1 MFKIYSMLFLLLS
14 ILCSVTVG
22 VILKI
27 TRKYNG
33 NPIQIVAFNY
43 VFALILCYLTF
54 SPDLSEVHTTAP
66 WNIYIAIG
74 ILLPVVFLFL
84 IASIKHMGIVKT
96 DAAQRLSLFIPIL
109 AALFI
114 FKEEFNSYKI
124 IGLIV
129 GFTALLFILSKNTG
143 NVENK
148 WIYPAVVLLGFGII
162 DILFKQVALY
172 THLPYTTS
180 LFVIFDIALAVSLLV
195 VIYDSVIKKVKLQ
208 AKNIL
213 FGGLVGLFNFG
224 NILFYLKAH
233 KVFAENPSTVFA
245 GMNMGVIILGSL
257 VGLLFFKEKLSKIN
271 FIGIFLAL
279 IAIILIVL
287 SQFK

>member
-1 MFKIYSMLFLLLS
+1 MLFLILS
-14 ILCSVTVG
+14 ILCSVIVG
-22 VILKI
+22 VIFKI
-27 TRKYNG
+27 TRKYNA

-43 VFALILCYLTF
+43 VFAILLCYFTF
-54 SPDLSEVHTTAP
+54 SPDISQLDANAP
-66 WNIYIAIG
+66 WNIYISIG

-109 AALFI
+109 AAWFI
-114 FKEEFNSYKI
+114 FKEEFNSYKVM
-124 IGLIV
+124 GLLI
-129 GFTALLFILSKNTG
+129 GFTALLLILKKQSLKT
-143 NVENK
+143 ENK
-148 WIYPAVVLLGFGII
+148 WIYPTVVLLGFGVI
-162 DILFKQVALY
+162 DILFKQIALY
-172 THLPYTTS
+172 TTLPYSTS
-180 LFVIFDIALAVSLLV
+180 LFVVFDISLAISLLV
-195 VIYDSVIKKVKLQ
+195 VVYQTVLKKVKLE
-208 AKNIL
+208 ARNIL

-233 KVFAENPSTVFA
+233 KAFSDSPSTVFA

-271 FIGIFLAL
+271 FIGLFLAL
-279 IAIILIVL
+279 IAIVFIVI